1 MVHDR
6 VIHIRGESMDDIY
19 KRNVEMIYRIC
30 FMYLKNS
37 ADTEDAVQSIFLK
50 LWMSNTSFAD
60 PEHEKAWLIVTTR
73 NYSKDLL
80 KSWWRTRK
88 VELTRLPEAVWRDN
102 DGNRSREVLDQLLL
116 LPEKYKIVLYLYYFE
131 EYSVREI
138 ANMLTRKESTIQ
150 SQLAK
155 GRTLMK
161 LSLGGHYDK

>member
-1 MVHDR
+1 
-6 VIHIRGESMDDIY
+6 MDDIY

-37 ADTEDAVQSIFLK
+37 TDSEDAVQSIFLK
-50 LWMSNTSFAD
+50 LLKSNTSFAD
-60 PEHEKAWLIVTTR
+60 PEHEKAWLIVMTR
-73 NYSKDLL
+73 NYCKDIL

-88 VELTRLPEAVWRDN
+88 VELARLPEAVWRD
-102 DGNRSREVLDQLLL
+102 DGDRSGEVLDQLLA
-116 LPEKYKIVLYLYYFE
+116 LPDKYKIVLYLYYFE

-138 ANMLTRKESTIQ
+138 ANMLIRKESTIQ
-150 SQLAK
+150 TQLAK

>member
-1 MVHDR
+1 
-6 VIHIRGESMDDIY
+6 MDDIY

-37 ADTEDAVQSIFLK
+37 TDSEDAVQSIFLK
-50 LWMSNTSFAD
+50 LLKSNTSFAD
-60 PEHEKAWLIVTTR
+60 LEHEKAWLIVTTR
-73 NYSKDLL
+73 NYCKDLL

-88 VELTRLPEAVWRDN
+88 VELTRLPEAVWRD
-102 DGNRSREVLDQLLL
+102 DGDRSREVLDQLLM
-116 LPEKYKIVLYLYYFE
+116 LPDKYKIVLYLYYFE

-138 ANMLTRKESTIQ
+138 ANMLIRKESTIQ

>member
-1 MVHDR
+1 MVPDR

-37 ADTEDAVQSIFLK
+37 TDSEDAVQSIFLK
-50 LWMSNTSFAD
+50 LLKSNTSFAD

-73 NYSKDLL
+73 NYCKDFL

-88 VELTRLPEAVWRDN
+88 VELTRLPEAVWRDDN
-102 DGNRSREVLDQLLL
+102 DGSGEVLDQLLA
-116 LPEKYKIVLYLYYFE
+116 LPDKYKIVLYLYYFE

-138 ANMLTRKESTIQ
+138 ANILIRKESTIQ
-150 SQLAK
+150 TQLAK

-161 LSLGGHYDK
+161 VSLGGHYEK

>member
-1 MVHDR
+1 
-6 VIHIRGESMDDIY
+6 MDDIY

-37 ADTEDAVQSIFLK
+37 TDSEDAVQSIFLK
-50 LWMSNTSFAD
+50 LLKSNTSFAD

-73 NYSKDLL
+73 NYCKDLL

-88 VELTRLPEAVWRDN
+88 VELTRLPEAVWRD
-102 DGNRSREVLDQLLL
+102 DGDRSREVLDQLLA
-116 LPEKYKIVLYLYYFE
+116 LPDKYKIVLYLYYFE

-138 ANMLTRKESTIQ
+138 ANMLIRKESTIQ

>member
-1 MVHDR
+1 
-6 VIHIRGESMDDIY
+6 MDDIY

-30 FMYLKNS
+30 FIYLKNPTDS
-37 ADTEDAVQSIFLK
+37 EDAVQSIFLK
-50 LWMSNTSFAD
+50 LLKSNTSFAD

-73 NYSKDLL
+73 NYCKDLL

-88 VELTRLPEAVWRDN
+88 VELTRLPEAVWRD
-102 DGNRSREVLDQLLL
+102 DGDRSREVLDQLLA
-116 LPEKYKIVLYLYYFE
+116 LPNKYKIVLYLYYFE

-138 ANMLTRKESTIQ
+138 ANMLIRKESTIQ
-150 SQLAK
+150 TQLAK

>member
-6 VIHIRGESMDDIY
+6 VIHIRGESMDDIN

-37 ADTEDAVQSIFLK
+37 TDSEDAVQSIFLK
-50 LWMSNTSFAD
+50 LLKSNTSFAD

-73 NYSKDLL
+73 NYCKDLL

-88 VELTRLPEAVWRDN
+88 VELTRLPEAVWRD
-102 DGNRSREVLDQLLL
+102 DGDRSGEVLDQLLA
-116 LPEKYKIVLYLYYFE
+116 LPDKYKIVLYLYYFE

-138 ANMLTRKESTIQ
+138 ANILIRKESTIQ
-150 SQLAK
+150 TQLAK

-161 LSLGGHYDK
+161 LSLGGRYDK